1 MKGIQYNNSSSKNHI
16 SVFLFMKMTKNC
28 EHLQYKQRSMKI
40 LTTLLLLC
48 FAIHIT
54 AQTTIS
60 GTVTTKK
67 NIPIINANVYLE
79 NTYDG
84 ATTNAEGKFSFTTSE
99 TGSVTLVISY
109 LAYKTYK
116 QTATVD
122 SLKNLSIILYVD
134 INTLDAVELSAGSF
148 QAGDNTKVAVMSA
161 LDVVTTAGVA
171 GDFIGALQT
180 LPGTTTV
187 GEDGRLFVRG
197 GTAEETQVFI
207 DGLQVFKPYTPTANN
222 TPTRGR
228 YSPFLF
234 DGITFSTGGYSA
246 EYGNALSSIL
256 LLNTIDEPKQN
267 ETDFSFMSLGG
278 GIGHTK
284 KWKKDA
290 LTINAAYINLA
301 PYNKL
306 VPDNNVWNKLPESIA
321 GEAVYRHTTK
331 KGLFKLYT
339 AFDRI
344 RFDVSQEN
352 INFENLVRLNL
363 TNNNWYTNA
372 SYEGSVGSITKLTTG
387 VSYSNSDVKI
397 GLDAG
402 DVTNKEQSFHV
413 KTKLKHTFSNMFK
426 LSYGAEVMS
435 TIFNENGT
443 ANNNDNFTYK
453 FTNTM
458 SAAFAEADV
467 FFSSDFAGKFGI
479 RGTYNE
485 LFDTYSV
492 APRISLAYKFNKR
505 SQVSLAY
512 GNFYQAPQN
521 NELKI
526 EQDLDLQMATHYIL
540 NYQYKKNNQL
550 FRAEL
555 FYKKYDNLVQYESEF
570 NQPSSNF
577 NNNGFGYASGLD
589 LFWKDTRNIK
599 NLQYWVS
606 YSYLDTKRKFQD
618 YSNEVM
624 PSYATKHN
632 ASLVAKYWVSSLR
645 SQVGMTYNYASGR
658 PFNNPNSNTFMDG
671 RTKSYN
677 NVSFNWSYLISQQ
690 KILFISASNLLGFK
704 NKFGYNYSNTP
715 DVNGMFN
722 RQAIVPSS
730 DRFFFVG
737 FFWTIS
743 DDKTKNQLDNL

>member
-1 MKGIQYNNSSSKNHI
+1 MK
-16 SVFLFMKMTKNC
+16 LF
-28 EHLQYKQRSMKI
+28 
-40 LTTLLLLC
+40 TTLILLC
-48 FAIHIT
+48 FTLQIT
-54 AQTTIS
+54 AQTTVS
-60 GTVTTKK
+60 GTVKTKK
-67 NIPIINANVYLE
+67 NQPITNANVYLE

-84 ATTNAEGKFSFTTSE
+84 ATTNSEGKFSFTTDE
-99 TGSVTLVISY
+99 EGSVTLVISY
-109 LAYKTYK
+109 LAYKTYT
-116 QTATVD
+116 QTASVD
-122 SLKNLSIILYVD
+122 SLKNLSIILYPDVS
-134 INTLDAVELSAGSF
+134 TLDAVELSAGSF
-148 QAGDNTKVAVMSA
+148 QAGDNSKVAVMNA

-246 EYGNALSSIL
+246 EYGNALSSVL

-267 ETDFSFMSLGG
+267 QTDFSFMSLGAG
-278 GIGHTK
+278 LGHTK

-306 VPDNNVWNKLPESIA
+306 VPDDNVWNKLPESIS

-331 KGLFKLYT
+331 NGLIKLYS

-344 RFDVSQEN
+344 RFDVAQED
-352 INFENLVRLNL
+352 INFDNLVRLNL

-372 SYEGSVGSITKLTTG
+372 SYDGFLGNSTKLTTG
-387 VSYSNSDVKI
+387 VSYSNSTAKI
-397 GLDAG
+397 GLDDL
-402 DVTNKEQSFHV
+402 DVTSKEQSFHAKAKV
-413 KTKLKHTFSNMFK
+413 KHTFSNVFK
-426 LSYGAEVMS
+426 LSYGGEIMATNFDEQGLADND
-435 TIFNENGT
+435 INFN
-443 ANNNDNFTYK
+443 YK

-467 FFSSDFAGKFGI
+467 FFSSKFAGKFGV
-479 RGTYNE
+479 RANYND
-485 LFDTYSV
+485 LFDSYSV

-505 SQVSLAY
+505 AQVSLAY

-521 NELKI
+521 DELKI
-526 EQDLDLQMATHYIL
+526 TQDLDLQMATHYIL

-555 FYKKYDNLVQYESEF
+555 FYKKYDDLVQYDSEF
-570 NQPSSNF
+570 NRPFSNF

-589 LFWKDTRNIK
+589 LFWRDTRNIK

-618 YSNEVM
+618 FPSEVM
-624 PSYATKHN
+624 PNFATKHN
-632 ASLVAKYWVSSLR
+632 ASLVTKYWISSLR

-658 PFNNPNSNTFMDG
+658 PFNNPNSNVFMDG

-690 KILFISASNLLGFK
+690 KILFISASNLFGFK

-715 DVNGMFN
+715 DVNGMFD